1 MRMKTLLSWLGIVG
15 LLITSGCASGPNS
28 ARVTEKVEKPI
39 VVDAGCGQCLLGL
52 KGEKKGCDLAV
63 RIDGKSY
70 FVDGFKM
77 DDLGDAHAKDGM
89 CNAVRQ
95 AKVTGEIA
103 NGRFVASSFNL
114 LPVEKHN

>member
-1 MRMKTLLSWLGIVG
+1 MLSWIPVVG
-15 LLITSGCASGPNS
+15 LIFLSACASGPATS
-28 ARVTEKVEKPI
+28 RAAAKVEKPM
-39 VVDAGCGQCLLGL
+39 VVEAGCGQCLLGL

-77 DDLGDAHAKDGM
+77 SDFGDAHADDGM
-89 CNAVRQ
+89 CNATHQ
-95 AKVTGEIA
+95 AKVTGEIV
-103 NGRFVASSFNL
+103 NGRFVASSLKL

>member
-1 MRMKTLLSWLGIVG
+1 MRMKTMLCWLGIIG
-15 LLITSGCASGPNS
+15 LLITSGCASGPHS
-28 ARVTEKVEKPI
+28 AGVTEKVAKPI
-39 VVDAGCGQCLLGL
+39 LVDAGCGQCLLGL

-77 DDLGDAHAKDGM
+77 DDFGDAHANDGM
-89 CNAVRQ
+89 CNALHQ
-95 AKVTGEIA
+95 ATVTGEIA
-103 NGRFVASSFNL
+103 NCRFVASSFKL

>member
-1 MRMKTLLSWLGIVG
+1 MKTMLSWLGVIG
-15 LLITSGCASGPNS
+15 LLITSGCASGSDS
-28 ARVTEKVEKPI
+28 ARGTEKVEKSI
-39 VVDAGCGQCLLGL
+39 LVDAGCGQCLLGL

-63 RIDGKSY
+63 RIDSKSY

-103 NGRFVASSFNL
+103 NGRFVASSFTL
-114 LPVEKHN
+114 LPVENNK

>member
-1 MRMKTLLSWLGIVG
+1 MV
-15 LLITSGCASGPNS
+15 
-28 ARVTEKVEKPI
+28 KVEKPT
-39 VVDAGCGQCLLGL
+39 VVEAGCGQCLLGL

-77 DDLGDAHAKDGM
+77 DDLGDAHANDGM
-89 CNAVRQ
+89 CKTVRQ
-95 AKVTGEIA
+95 AEVTGEIM
-103 NGRFVASSFNL
+103 NGRFIASSFKL

>member
-1 MRMKTLLSWLGIVG
+1 MKTMLSWILVVG
-15 LLITSGCASGPNS
+15 LVFLSACVSGPAS
-28 ARVTEKVEKPI
+28 SRATGKVEKPV

-77 DDLGDAHAKDGM
+77 DDLGDAHANDGM
-89 CNAVRQ
+89 CNAIHQ

-103 NGRFVASSFNL
+103 NGRFVASSFKL
-114 LPVEKHN
+114 LPVEKTTDH